1 MEHIGGKL
9 EKTSVFSPWN
19 RAVTQADVILAVGAR
34 FDDRVTGKLP
44 QFAPNARIVHIDID
58 PATLRKNVTV
68 EIKQPH
74 PPTAQ
79 REPLGRVVILYVII
93 WNYLKQSFYSLKI
106 V

>member
-1 MEHIGGKL
+1 MKSPKHGTHRR
-9 EKTSVFSPWN
+9 KTGENVSIFTIAAN
-19 RAVTQADVILAVGAR
+19 RAVTQADVIWAVGAR
-34 FDDRVTGKLP
+34 FDDHVTGKLP
-44 QFAPNARIVHIDID
+44 QFVPNARIVHSDID

-93 WNYLKQSFYSLKI
+93 
-106 V
+106 

>member
-1 MEHIGGKL
+1 M
-9 EKTSVFSPWN
+9 
-19 RAVTQADVILAVGAR
+19 TQADVILAVEAR

-93 WNYLKQSFYSLKI
+93 
-106 V
+106 